1 MMLDDLVNVILCDEQ
16 TLQQVGPLLSLVQVE
31 PRAADDN
38 LLLEGQVLVE
48 DVPQGQDLRL
58 ALVVHQG
65 QHIDGEG
72 GLQLGLGKQ
81 AV

>member
-1 MMLDDLVNVILCDEQ
+1 M
-16 TLQQVGPLLSLVQVE
+16 GPLQSLVQIE

-38 LLLEGQVLVE
+38 LLLEGQVLVD
-48 DVPQGQDLRL
+48 DVPQGQDFRL
-58 ALVVHQG
+58 ALVVHQC

-72 GLQLGLGKQ
+72 GLQLRLGKQ